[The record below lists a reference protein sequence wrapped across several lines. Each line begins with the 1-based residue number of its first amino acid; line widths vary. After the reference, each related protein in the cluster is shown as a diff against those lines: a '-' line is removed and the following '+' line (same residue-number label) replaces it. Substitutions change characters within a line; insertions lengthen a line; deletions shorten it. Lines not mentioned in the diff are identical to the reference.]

1 MAITRQECVTP
12 ERATARLAAMKE
24 RDRQMEENPFFLN
37 DTHSRNIPPRED
49 GSEGSVIVTMSYAVV
64 DAEDFA
70 YMRMAENF
78 DPDFQTLLQGRTRL
92 DPRTSTEEES
102 GLLSGLDLRDDDF

>member
-1 MAITRQECVTP
+1 MSITRQECVTP
-12 ERATARLAAMKE
+12 ERAMARLAAMDE
-24 RDRQMEENPFFLN
+24 RERQMDENPFFVN

-49 GSEGSVIVTMSYAVV
+49 GSEGSVIVTMSYATVS
-64 DAEDFA
+64 AEDFA
-70 YMRMAENF
+70 YMRMVEDF

-102 GLLSGLDLRDDDF
+102 GLLSGLYLGDE